1 MQDPDTINEENA
13 INYRIIL
20 EERKIKNK
28 ILAMSDTKKKQIE
41 WNKHFHPVQAMN
53 DDWLL
58 SGEVF

>member
-28 ILAMSDTKKKQIE
+28 ILRMSDPAKKMTA
-41 WNKHFHPVQAMN
+41 WRKHFVPLAKP
-53 DDWLL
+53 DDSYLL
-58 SGEVF
+58 GNIF